1 MPRAKQTVK
10 RTKNEEVVHMEP
22 PSDHPLFKYFSRLD
36 DLNNYIFNFSERKE
50 ISPRYL
56 DIKILETQNFNAL
69 HSILTSQGLIDFVQ
83 IRESY
88 YPELVAIAYSTLSFE
103 FNEECATEF
112 TLRFRLL
119 KNEYEVDSGTLS
131 TIWGFDDL
139 DTSNCVLFDGNK
151 TPKSWGPHVK
161 RQAFEMFNI
170 QRVHKKKILCNVF
183 NLEMRLLHYLITYVL
198 FPRSIGHAHVQVDD
212 LVIMWAMNNDIK
224 IHWPYFIAH
233 HMLRFTKSG
242 HSKGIGYV
250 CLWTRIFKHLGIDFS
265 NESGRMLAQ
274 QYVIDTRALNHM
286 GRNIQREEEE
296 QAPPSQAQEPQE
308 EQAGPSEQPSMRDMM
323 QVLLRIEQ
331 NQANMDTHLTR
342 VDQRLSRIEQYLK
355 IDEDED
361 QD

>member
-1 MPRAKQTVK
+1 MPRSKKTAPK
-10 RTKNEEVVHMEP
+10 RQRQSDDVVYMEP
-22 PSDHPLFKYFSRLD
+22 PSDHPLFQYFSRLD

-69 HSILTSQGLIDFVQ
+69 HSILTSQGFIDFVQ

-88 YPELVAIAYSTLSFE
+88 YPVLVAIAYSTLSIE

-151 TPKSWGPHVK
+151 TPESWGPHVK

-170 QRVHKKKILCNVF
+170 QRVHKKKILCNV
-183 NLEMRLLHYLITYVL
+183 
-198 FPRSIGHAHVQVDD
+198 
-212 LVIMWAMNNDIK
+212 
-224 IHWPYFIAH
+224 
-233 HMLRFTKSG
+233 
-242 HSKGIGYV
+242 
-250 CLWTRIFKHLGIDFS
+250 
-265 NESGRMLAQ
+265 
-274 QYVIDTRALNHM
+274 
-286 GRNIQREEEE
+286 NIQREEEE
-296 QAPPSQAQEPQE
+296 QAPPRQAQEPQE
-308 EQAGPSEQPSMRDMM
+308 DQAGPSEQPSMRDMM

-342 VDQRLSRIEQYLK
+342 VDQRLSRIEQYLE